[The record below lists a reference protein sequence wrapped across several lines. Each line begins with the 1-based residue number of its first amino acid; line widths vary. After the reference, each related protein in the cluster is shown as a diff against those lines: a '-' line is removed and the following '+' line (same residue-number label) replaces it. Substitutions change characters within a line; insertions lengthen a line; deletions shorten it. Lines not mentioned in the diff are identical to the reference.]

1 MRDLG
6 ARLSVPARGAVAGSL
21 ASGVIGQCMLLVSG
35 VVVARTL
42 GPTDR
47 GYLALLVLLPAV
59 LQHVGTLGL
68 PLATTYFIARN
79 ESDEAAVRRN
89 LLAPVVAQAVVLVLL
104 QGALLYLLLDDQPDR
119 VRDAAIVSLALLP
132 GAIADLYGKA
142 LLQGQGRYRAF
153 NILRNATIAFYLL
166 ALGVVWI
173 AGEAE
178 IVGITVAW
186 VCANLLSGAVT
197 MVVALRGR
205 PAAAPGGTGPPLR
218 RMLRFGLVGLLGSLS
233 PVATFRLD
241 QMVVGL
247 FLSAEALG
255 LYVAGLAFTNLPIVI
270 SRGVAMIALPEV
282 ARATPGQRRAAT
294 RRFVW
299 LATAL
304 SGAIVAVLILA
315 AGELVPLLFGS
326 DFEEAVTLTR
336 ILLIGAVFTGAR
348 RVLTDSVS
356 GSGRPGLGS
365 AVELVSWIVLVP
377 LVLILTPIWE
387 AEGVAAALT
396 ISSAISLGVLVLL
409 VRRSDESRDR
419 DETAEALLLA
429 EQVSVE

>member
-1 MRDLG
+1 MRSLG
-6 ARLSVPARGAVAGSL
+6 TRLAVPARGAVAGSL
-21 ASGVIGQCMLLVSG
+21 ASGLIGQLMLLVSG

-68 PLATTYFIARN
+68 PLATTYFIAK
-79 ESDEAAVRRN
+79 EHEDEPAVRRN
-89 LLAPVVAQAVVLVLL
+89 LLVPVLAQAVVLVLL
-104 QGALLYLLLDDQPDR
+104 QGLLLYLLLDDQPDR
-119 VRDAAIVSLALLP
+119 VRDAAFVSLALLP

-153 NILRNATIAFYLL
+153 NILRNATIAFYLVAL
-166 ALGVVWI
+166 AVVW
-173 AGEAE
+173 AVDAAD

-186 VCANLLSGAVT
+186 VSANVLSGAVT
-197 MVVALRGR
+197 LVVALRGR
-205 PAAAPGGTGPPLR
+205 PGSAPAATGPSLR
-218 RMLRFGLVGLLGSLS
+218 RMVGFGLAGLLGSLS

-282 ARATPGQRRAAT
+282 ARTTPEERRAAT
-294 RRFVW
+294 QRFVW

-304 SGAIVAVLILA
+304 SGAVVAVLILA

-336 ILLIGAVFTGAR
+336 ILLVGAVFTGAR

-365 AVELVSWIVLVP
+365 AVELVSWVVLVP

-396 ISSAISLGVLVLL
+396 IASAVSFVVLVVL
-409 VRRSDESRDR
+409 VRRSDESRVR
-419 DETAEALLLA
+419 DEKAEALILA
-429 EQVSVE
+429 EQASVE

>member
-1 MRDLG
+1 MRWLG
-6 ARLSVPARGAVAGSL
+6 ARLAVPARGAVAGSL
-21 ASGVIGQCMLLVSG
+21 ASGVIGQLMLLVSG

-68 PLATTYFIARN
+68 PLATTYFIAK
-79 ESDEAAVRRN
+79 DEADEPAVRRN
-89 LLAPVVAQAVVLVLL
+89 LFAPVLAQAVVLVLL
-104 QGALLYLLLDDQPDR
+104 QGLLLYLLLDDQPER
-119 VRDAAIVSLALLP
+119 VRDAALVSLALLP

-153 NILRNATIAFYLL
+153 NILRNATIAFYLV
-166 ALGVVWI
+166 ALGVVWLVD
-173 AGEAE
+173 AAD
-178 IVGITVAW
+178 IVGITTAW
-186 VCANLLSGAVT
+186 VTANLLSGAVT
-197 MVVALRGR
+197 LVVALRGR
-205 PAAAPGGTGPPLR
+205 PAAASTGTGPPLR

-282 ARATPGQRRAAT
+282 ARATPEQRRAAT

-304 SGAIVAVLILA
+304 SG
-315 AGELVPLLFGS
+315 
-326 DFEEAVTLTR
+326 R
-336 ILLIGAVFTGAR
+336 
-348 RVLTDSVS
+348 
-356 GSGRPGLGS
+356 
-365 AVELVSWIVLVP
+365 
-377 LVLILTPIWE
+377 
-387 AEGVAAALT
+387 
-396 ISSAISLGVLVLL
+396 SSPS
-409 VRRSDESRDR
+409 
-419 DETAEALLLA
+419 
-429 EQVSVE
+429 

>member
-1 MRDLG
+1 
-6 ARLSVPARGAVAGSL
+6 
-21 ASGVIGQCMLLVSG
+21 
-35 VVVARTL
+35 
-42 GPTDR
+42 
-47 GYLALLVLLPAV
+47 V

-68 PLATTYFIARN
+68 PLATTYFIAK
-79 ESDEAAVRRN
+79 EHEDEPAVRRN
-89 LLAPVVAQAVVLVLL
+89 LLAPVLAQAVVLVLL
-104 QGALLYLLLDDQPDR
+104 QGLLLYLLLDDQPDR
-119 VRDAAIVSLALLP
+119 VRDAALVSLALLP

-153 NILRNATIAFYLL
+153 NILRNATIAFYLVAL
-166 ALGVVWI
+166 AVVW
-173 AGEAE
+173 AVDAAD

-186 VCANLLSGAVT
+186 VSANLLSGAVT
-197 MVVALRGR
+197 LVVALRGR
-205 PAAAPGGTGPPLR
+205 PGSAPATAGPSLR
-218 RMLRFGLVGLLGSLS
+218 RMLGFGLAGLLGSLS

-282 ARATPGQRRAAT
+282 ARATPDERRAAT
-294 RRFVW
+294 QRFVW

-304 SGAIVAVLILA
+304 SGAVVAILILA

-336 ILLIGAVFTGAR
+336 ILLVGAVFTGAR

-365 AVELVSWIVLVP
+365 AVELVSWVVLVP

-387 AEGVAAALT
+387 AEGVATALT
-396 ISSAISLGVLVLL
+396 IASAVSFVVLVVL
-409 VRRSDESRDR
+409 VRRSDESRVR
-419 DETAEALLLA
+419 DEKAEALILA
-429 EQVSVE
+429 EQASVE

>member
-1 MRDLG
+1 MRSLG
-6 ARLSVPARGAVAGSL
+6 TRLAVPARGAVAGSL
-21 ASGVIGQCMLLVSG
+21 ASGLIGQLMLLVSG

-68 PLATTYFIARN
+68 PLATTYFIAK
-79 ESDEAAVRRN
+79 EHEDEPAVRRN
-89 LLAPVVAQAVVLVLL
+89 LLAPVLAQAVVLVLL
-104 QGALLYLLLDDQPDR
+104 QGLLLYLLLDDQPDR
-119 VRDAAIVSLALLP
+119 VRDAALVSLALLP

-153 NILRNATIAFYLL
+153 NILRNATIAFYLVAL
-166 ALGVVWI
+166 AVVW
-173 AGEAE
+173 AVDAAD

-186 VCANLLSGAVT
+186 VSANLLSGAVT
-197 MVVALRGR
+197 LVVALRGR
-205 PAAAPGGTGPPLR
+205 PGSAPATAGPSLR
-218 RMLRFGLVGLLGSLS
+218 RMLGFGLAGLLGSLS

-282 ARATPGQRRAAT
+282 ARATPDERRAAT
-294 RRFVW
+294 QRFVW

-304 SGAIVAVLILA
+304 SGAVVAILILA

-336 ILLIGAVFTGAR
+336 ILLVGAVFTGAR

-365 AVELVSWIVLVP
+365 AVELVSGVVLVP

-387 AEGVAAALT
+387 AEGVATALT
-396 ISSAISLGVLVLL
+396 IASAVSFVVLVVL
-409 VRRSDESRDR
+409 VRRSDESRVR
-419 DETAEALLLA
+419 DEKAEALILA
-429 EQVSVE
+429 EQASVE

>member
-1 MRDLG
+1 M
-6 ARLSVPARGAVAGSL
+6 PARGAVAGSL
-21 ASGVIGQCMLLVSG
+21 ASGVIGQFMLLVSG

-68 PLATTYFIARN
+68 PLATTYFIAKN
-79 ESDEAAVRRN
+79 ETDEPVVRRN
-89 LLAPVVAQAVVLVLL
+89 LFAPVVAQAVVLVLL

-153 NILRNATIAFYLL
+153 NILRNATIAFYLV
-166 ALGVVWI
+166 ALGLVWI
-173 AGEAE
+173 AGAAE

-205 PAAAPGGTGPPLR
+205 PPSVPGGSGPPLR

-282 ARATPGQRRAAT
+282 ARATPDERRAAT

-304 SGAIVAVLILA
+304 SGAVVAVLILA

-396 ISSAISLGVLVLL
+396 ISSAISFGVLVLL
-409 VRRSDESRDR
+409 VHRSDESRDR
-419 DETAEALLLA
+419 DETAEARILA